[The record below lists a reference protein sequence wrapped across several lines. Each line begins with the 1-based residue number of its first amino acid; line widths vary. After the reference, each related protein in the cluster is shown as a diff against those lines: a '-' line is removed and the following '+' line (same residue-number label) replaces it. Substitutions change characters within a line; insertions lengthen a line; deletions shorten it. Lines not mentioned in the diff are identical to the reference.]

1 MGQWYGVTECVIR
14 LGRDCKT
21 GGTIIKKII
30 SSILVAVALTAV
42 VLFAGCGNKNFGVGG
57 FSYHWVHIPQNGAC
71 FKVESWRDDELGIE
85 VKTEEYGWMFFAE
98 GTYILSANERE
109 CPICAALGV
118 KNGR

>member
-1 MGQWYGVTECVIR
+1 M
-14 LGRDCKT
+14 
-21 GGTIIKKII
+21 KKIVL
-30 SSILVAVALTAV
+30 SILVVVALTAV
-42 VLFAGCGNKNFGVGG
+42 VLFAGCGNMNIGVGG

-71 FKVESWRDDELGIE
+71 FTVESWRDDELGIE